1 MAIAQV
7 FGVSVEY
14 LITGKEIKRK
24 TVIYPAEA
32 RIVTEVTS
40 QMEERNRRMVIT
52 VIKSMKKQEKEET
65 NGK

>member
-1 MAIAQV
+1 VAIAQV